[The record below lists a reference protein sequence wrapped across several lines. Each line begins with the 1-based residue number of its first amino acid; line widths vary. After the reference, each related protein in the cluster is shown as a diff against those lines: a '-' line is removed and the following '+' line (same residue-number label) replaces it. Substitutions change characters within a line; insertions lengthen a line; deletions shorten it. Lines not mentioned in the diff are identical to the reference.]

1 MHPFK
6 AVKCFL
12 AFALL
17 LLLSACVTTPKHL
30 AYDRDAAGA
39 AKRVVVLTM
48 RRSEINLLIVNNPG
62 YSFGLIGLAIAEA
75 NRAPK
80 VSWLQA
86 QVARDH
92 FDYLAEFHDDLTA
105 AMAARGYEL
114 RWSDPI
120 QVPEKGKDV
129 DRENFGLRK
138 SYASI
143 SEADAQLDVNF
154 GFIGYAAAGSRD
166 SSPYRPT
173 VIISARLLSAD
184 GKRVLFEDMI
194 AYNNVFSNVGNPITI
209 EPDNHYLYP
218 EFNALQNAGSEAT
231 WGLKAA
237 FRATAEE
244 LAKQF

>member
-6 AVKCFL
+6 AVKGLFAL
-12 AFALL
+12 AFLL
-17 LLLSACVTTPKHL
+17 ILSGCVSTPKHL
-30 AYDRDAAGA
+30 AYNRDAGGA

-48 RRSEINLLIVNNPG
+48 RRSEISLLIVNNPG

-80 VSWLQA
+80 VYWLQT

-92 FDYLAEFHDDLTA
+92 FDYLAEFHDALTA
-105 AMAARGYEL
+105 AMAARGYAL
-114 RWSDPI
+114 RWPDPI

-129 DRENFGLRK
+129 ERENFGLRK
-138 SYASI
+138 SYAAI
-143 SEADAQLDVNF
+143 SDADAQLDVNF

-166 SSPYRPT
+166 ASPYRPT
-173 VIISARLLSAD
+173 VITSARLLSAD

-218 EFNALQNAGSEAT
+218 EFNALHDAGPEAT
-231 WGLKAA
+231 QGLKAA